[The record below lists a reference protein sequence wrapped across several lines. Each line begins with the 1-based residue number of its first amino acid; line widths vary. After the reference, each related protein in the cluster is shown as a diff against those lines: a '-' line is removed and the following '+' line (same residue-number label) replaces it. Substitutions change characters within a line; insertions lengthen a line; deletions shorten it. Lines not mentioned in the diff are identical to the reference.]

1 MQLHIYYTENDNMA
15 TTTIRID
22 VETREELK
30 HLGNIGDDYD
40 TVIKKLIEQYN
51 RENLVRYSRKVV
63 EERKGDFVDI
73 DEL

>member
-1 MQLHIYYTENDNMA
+1 MTA
-15 TTTIRID
+15 TTTIRIN

-30 HLGNIGDDYD
+30 HLGDIGDDYD
-40 TVIKKLIEQYN
+40 LVINRLIREHN
-51 RENLVRYSRKVV
+51 RENLVRYSRKVM

>member
-1 MQLHIYYTENDNMA
+1 MA

>member
-1 MQLHIYYTENDNMA
+1 MTG
-15 TTTIRID
+15 TTTIRIN

-30 HLGNIGDDYD
+30 HLGTIGDDYD
-40 TVIKKLIEQYN
+40 LVINRLIREHN
-51 RENLVRYSRKVV
+51 RENLVRYSRKIV

>member
-1 MQLHIYYTENDNMA
+1 MQVMINMTE
-15 TTTIRID
+15 TTTIRIN

-30 HLGNIGDDYD
+30 HLGDIGHDYD
-40 TVIKKLIEQYN
+40 LVINRLIREHN
-51 RENLVRYSRKVV
+51 RENLVRYSRKIV